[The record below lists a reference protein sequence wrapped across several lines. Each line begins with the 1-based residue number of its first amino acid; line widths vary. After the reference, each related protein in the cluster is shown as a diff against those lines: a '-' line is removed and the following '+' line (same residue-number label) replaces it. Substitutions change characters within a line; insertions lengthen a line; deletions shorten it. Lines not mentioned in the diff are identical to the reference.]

1 MEKLEIDRIALR
13 KFGITMGIV
22 FLVIGSLFFFR
33 QKHVIAV
40 NSLVV
45 SCLFIIIG
53 LVLPI
58 FLKPVYIVWMRFASI
73 LGWINTRIILFIL
86 FYLVVTPLGLL
97 MRLLRMDLLERKN
110 KIDSYWKNK
119 EKVESEPLDYE
130 RRF

>member
-33 QKHVIAV
+33 QKHVVAV

-45 SCLFIIIG
+45 SCLLIILG

-58 FLKPVYIVWMRFASI
+58 LLKPVYIVWMRFAFI